1 MTNKKSK
8 QKNFLFL
15 HSYLFSCLLAWG
27 SLILATPLL
36 LLLEDSVSHTV
47 LGFHSLEK
55 GVQLQGL
62 LFPSPFPCSPFPGS
76 IQTQVWVETH
86 ELREDITSL
95 ERKMLWWKPLPVDTA
110 SNRGRFNPPL
120 LDLSWK
126 EGRDRTI
133 PQLCVEA
140 RHRLSVGFA
149 DRFCVWDK
157 SDLFWLLPGQG
168 KAFPLTVPE
177 LRALITWASLKLS
190 LICTCVTRKWLFLLP
205 SFLSPD
211 ICTNVFFFSK
221 LKKILLP
228 QRWAI
233 YIISGEKNIWKPWVQ
248 SCH

>member
-120 LDLSWK
+120 LTSPGRR
-126 EGRDRTI
+126 EGI
-133 PQLCVEA
+133 AP
-140 RHRLSVGFA
+140 
-149 DRFCVWDK
+149 
-157 SDLFWLLPGQG
+157 
-168 KAFPLTVPE
+168 
-177 LRALITWASLKLS
+177 S
-190 LICTCVTRKWLFLLP
+190 LICVLKPGTDSQWGLQTASVSGISQICFGCFQDRGKLFL
-205 SFLSPD
+205 SLSL
-211 ICTNVFFFSK
+211 N
-221 LKKILLP
+221 
-228 QRWAI
+228 
-233 YIISGEKNIWKPWVQ
+233 
-248 SCH
+248 